1 METLP
6 LPTLFY
12 CLIAFSTFLE
22 FCIAADTL
30 YPGQSISGVQTLISS
45 AQTFELGF
53 FPSDNK
59 KSRYL
64 GIWYKETPDVLV
76 WIANQK
82 NPLTDVSGVFTI
94 SNNGTLILLDQRND
108 TIWYSNSSRAAK
120 TPVAQLLDSGNLV
133 LKDNL
138 TSSSEGYLWK
148 SFDYPLNLG
157 LPGMTFGKDMSNG
170 LNRFLTSCRDT
181 DIASPGDFTY
191 KFDYKGLP
199 QIFMKRGSMKK
210 FRSGPWNGVRFSG
223 LPMPINH
230 FFLSLISITQG
241 IGGM

>member
-1 METLP
+1 V
-6 LPTLFY
+6 
-12 CLIAFSTFLE
+12 
-22 FCIAADTL
+22 
-30 YPGQSISGVQTLISS
+30 QSIRGNQTLISS
-45 AQTFELGF
+45 GQIFELGF
-53 FPSDNK
+53 FPSGNNK
-59 KSRYL
+59 SKHL
-64 GIWYKETPDVLV
+64 GIWYKKTPGVIV
-76 WIANQK
+76 WIANLN
-82 NPLTDVSGVFTI
+82 NPLTDLFGAFTI
-94 SNNGTLILLDQRND
+94 SNNGTLILLNHRND
-108 TIWYSNSSRAAK
+108 TIWYLNSLRAAQS
-120 TPVAQLLDSGNLV
+120 PVAQLLDSGNLV
-133 LKDNL
+133 LVDNVVL
-138 TSSSEGYLWK
+138 SSEGYLWK